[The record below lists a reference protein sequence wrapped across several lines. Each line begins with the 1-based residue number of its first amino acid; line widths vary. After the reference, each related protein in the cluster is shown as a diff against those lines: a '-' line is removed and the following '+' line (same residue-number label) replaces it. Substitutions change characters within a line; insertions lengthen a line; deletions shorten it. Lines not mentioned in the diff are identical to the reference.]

1 MINVAPSGQACGAVV
16 TGVDFSQPQSSGTVH
31 EIRKAWLE
39 HHVLAFP
46 DQELSDEDLVRV
58 TDYFGP
64 VGDDPYF
71 VPINKKHPWS
81 H

>member
-1 MINVAPSGQACGAVV
+1 MIKVTSGQACGAFV
-16 TGVDFSQPQSSGTVH
+16 TGVDFLSPRAPIPFRTFAARG
-31 EIRKAWLE
+31 E

-46 DQELSDEDLVRV
+46 EQQLTDEDLVRV
-58 TDYFGP
+58 TDYFGS